1 MDRFT
6 ISLNEDL
13 AKQFDELIG
22 QKGYQNRSE
31 AVRDMLRNE
40 LESAR
45 LDRQEAPYCVAS
57 LSYVYNHHARDLTE
71 RLTDLQHQHHHLVL
85 SSMHVHLDHDNCMET
100 VILRGATG
108 EVSKFANE
116 LMAVR
121 EVRHGRVNV
130 VPVEMDDHAHRTPP
144 VSRAHPATHLGDSAL
159 TAEDAEAQRK
169 NRKIISDVIVKMH
182 LCPEITGSCA

>member
-13 AKQFDELIG
+13 AKQFDELIA

-57 LSYVYNHHARDLTE
+57 LSYVYDHHARDLTE
-71 RLTDLQHQHHHLVL
+71 RLTELQHQHHHIVM

-100 VILRGATG
+100 VILRGATVD
-108 EVSKFANE
+108 VSKFANE

-121 EVRHGRVNV
+121 EVRHGKVNV
-130 VPVEMDDHAHRTPP
+130 VPVDLHDHDHSHRPMQYHVHTRP
-144 VSRAHPATHLGDSAL
+144 RT
-159 TAEDAEAQRK
+159 
-169 NRKIISDVIVKMH
+169 
-182 LCPEITGSCA
+182 

>member
-13 AKQFDELIG
+13 ARQFDELIS

-45 LDRQEAPYCVAS
+45 LERQEAPFCVAS
-57 LSYVYNHHARDLTE
+57 LSYVYSHHARDLTE

-85 SSMHVHLDHDNCMET
+85 SSMHVHLDHDNCLET

-121 EVRHGRVNV
+121 EVRHGKVNL
-130 VPVEMDDHAHRTPP
+130 VPVELHDHDHAHGSRSHQYHVHTRPRT
-144 VSRAHPATHLGDSAL
+144 
-159 TAEDAEAQRK
+159 
-169 NRKIISDVIVKMH
+169 
-182 LCPEITGSCA
+182 

>member
-13 AKQFDELIG
+13 AEQFDALIS

-31 AVRDMLRNE
+31 AVRDMLRHE

-45 LDRQEAPYCVAS
+45 LEQEESPYCVAS

-71 RLTDLQHQHHHLVL
+71 RLINLQHQHHHLVL

-121 EVRHGRVNV
+121 DVRHGRVNV
-130 VPVEMDDHAHRTPP
+130 VPVEMDDHAHRPHQYHVHTRP
-144 VSRAHPATHLGDSAL
+144 RT
-159 TAEDAEAQRK
+159 
-169 NRKIISDVIVKMH
+169 
-182 LCPEITGSCA
+182 